1 MNLLFL
7 HDHYIYL
14 DKNNNAFSPGKLS
27 SKSFSRYLNHFD
39 TVTIL
44 TRNKFINKDLSNS
57 LGFNKINTTKINY
70 IPFDNQSNFKNRF
83 LKRSFYKKELRKI
96 IIQFDG
102 VIVRLP
108 SEIGFLAAEICE
120 SLQKPYL
127 SEVVACPVDA
137 MNGFNSL
144 KSYLYKPFIKRNME
158 KCVYNSAGSLYVTHS
173 FLQKKY
179 PTNGF
184 QCSASNVELDKI
196 SYIERNIRNKLQLNI
211 TLIGNLDS
219 PHKGYNILYK
229 ALALLDKKLIKPSLI
244 VNLIGPG
251 EKYKIN
257 PSYKNII
264 INYTGSLNRT
274 EVFKILDST
283 DIYIQPSN
291 QEGLPRATIEAMS
304 LSIPCIT
311 SNAGGL
317 PELTHEKC
325 IHKTNDYKSLADRIL
340 YLINNYD
347 FYKHISLIN
356 AKKSEDYLESK
367 LSIIRSD
374 FFNKYKL
381 LLISKLKN
389 E

>member
-27 SKSFSRYLNHFD
+27 SKSFARYLNHFD
-39 TVTIL
+39 TITVL
-44 TRNKFINKDLSNS
+44 TRHQFIDKDLSKS
-57 LGFNKINTTKINY
+57 LGFNQINTNKINY

-83 LKRSFYKKELRKI
+83 LKRSFYKKELSKI
-96 IIQFDG
+96 INQFDAI
-102 VIVRLP
+102 IVRLP
-108 SEIGFLAAEICE
+108 SEIGFLAAEICD
-120 SLQKPYL
+120 SLQKPYV

-137 MNGFNSL
+137 MNGFNNL
-144 KSYLYKPFIKRNME
+144 RAYVYKPLIKRNME
-158 KCVYNSAGSLYVTHS
+158 KCVYNSVGSLYVTHS

-179 PTNGF
+179 PTKGF
-184 QCSASNVELDKI
+184 QCSASNVELEKV
-196 SYIERNIRNKLQLNI
+196 SYIERDIKNKSQLNI

-219 PHKGYNILYK
+219 PHKGYNVLYK
-229 ALALLDKKLIKPSLI
+229 ALKLLDKKLINKSLTI
-244 VNLIGPG
+244 HLIGPG
-251 EKYKIN
+251 EKYKTAL
-257 PSYKNII
+257 SYENIVI
-264 INYTGSLNRT
+264 KYTGSLNKI
-274 EVFKILDST
+274 EVFKILNNT

-317 PELTHEKC
+317 PELIHKKC
-325 IHKTNDYKSLADRIL
+325 IHKVNDYKTLSDKIL
-340 YLINNYD
+340 FLINNPE
-347 FYKHISLIN
+347 FYKKISSMN

-367 LSIIRSD
+367 LSIIRED

-381 LLISKLKN
+381 LLISKINK
-389 E
+389 

>member
-14 DKNNNAFSPGKLS
+14 DKNYNAFSPGKLS
-27 SKSFSRYLNHFD
+27 SQSFSRYLTHFD
-39 TVTIL
+39 SITIL
-44 TRNKFINKDLSNS
+44 TRNKFIDKDLSNS
-57 LGFNKINTTKINY
+57 LGFNQINTSKINY

-83 LKRSFYKKELRKI
+83 LKRYFYRNKLQKI
-96 IIQFDG
+96 INQFDA

-108 SEIGFLAAEICE
+108 SEIGFLGAEICN

-137 MNGFNSL
+137 MNGFNNL
-144 KSYLYKPFIKRNME
+144 KSYLYKPLIKKNME
-158 KCVYNSAGSLYVTHS
+158 KCVYNSVGSLYVTHS
-173 FLQKKY
+173 FLQEKY

-184 QCSASNVELDKI
+184 QCCASNVEIDKI
-196 SYIERNIRNKLQLNI
+196 SYIERDIKNKSQLNI

-229 ALALLDKKLIKPSLI
+229 ALDLLDRKLIGLSLI
-244 VNLIGPG
+244 INLIGPG
-251 EKYKIN
+251 KKYKIN
-257 PSYKNII
+257 PSYKNIL
-264 INYTGSLNRT
+264 INYTGSLNKA
-274 EVFKILDST
+274 EVFKILDNT

-325 IHKTNDYKSLADRIL
+325 IHEINDYKSLADRLL
-340 YLINNYD
+340 YLIEQHD
-347 FYKHISLIN
+347 FYKYVSLIN
-356 AKKSEDYLESK
+356 AKKAEDYLENK

-374 FFNKYKL
+374 FFNKYKSL
-381 LLISKLKN
+381 LALKN
-389 E
+389 KK